1 MIRTSFFYPMFGDF
15 VALNMAFS
23 LLAVFILTWVLTWG
37 LRRYALARDVLDIPN
52 SRSAHTEP
60 TPRGGGLGFVAAV
73 LIAVPY
79 LGYLGFLVP
88 SGSIALVCAS
98 VFIASLGFLDDHGH
112 VGTAWR
118 LLGHAVAAALAL
130 YWVGG
135 LPSLEVLGWTLNP
148 GVLSQGLALFYLVW
162 LLNLYNF
169 MDGIDGLAGMEAVS
183 VCVGMAGLY
192 WFTGNS
198 GLMVLP
204 LVLASSVLGF
214 LCWNFPVARIFMG
227 DAGSGFLGFI
237 FGVLSI
243 QAAHVSPTFFWCWLI
258 LLGVFIVDASV
269 TLIGRGVRGEKIYQ
283 AHDTHAYQHASR
295 RFGCHQ
301 PVTLGVL
308 LMNMMWLFPVAA
320 SVGLG
325 YLQGFLGLLIAYI
338 PLIVLA
344 FIFKAGRTV

>member
-1 MIRTSFFYPMFGDF
+1 

-23 LLAVFILTWVLTWG
+23 LLAVFILTWIFTWG
-37 LRRYALARDVLDIPN
+37 LRRYALARHVLDIPN

-60 TPRGGGLGFVAAV
+60 TPRGGGLGFVVAV

-88 SGSIALVCAS
+88 SGSIALVCAG

-135 LPSLEVLGWTLNP
+135 LPSLAVLGWMVRP
-148 GVLSQGLALFYLVW
+148 GVLSQGLALVYLVW

-192 WFTGNS
+192 WFTGNP

-204 LVLASSVLGF
+204 LVLASSVFGF

-243 QAAHVSPTFFWCWLI
+243 QAAHVNPAFFWSWLI

-269 TLIGRGVRGEKIYQ
+269 TLIWRGVRGEKIYQ

-295 RFGCHQ
+295 RFGRHQ
-301 PVTLGVL
+301 PVTIGVL
-308 LMNMMWLFPVAA
+308 LMNIMWLFPVAGC
-320 SVGLG
+320 VGLG
-325 YLQGFLGLLIAYI
+325 YLQGFMGLLIAYI

-344 FIFKAGRTV
+344 FIFKAGRAV

>member
-1 MIRTSFFYPMFGDF
+1 M
-15 VALNMAFS
+15 ALNMAFS
-23 LLAVFILTWVLTWG
+23 LLVVFMLTWVLTWG
-37 LRRYALARDVLDIPN
+37 LRRYALAKHVLDIPN

-60 TPRGGGLGFVAAV
+60 TPRGGGLGFVVAV

-88 SGSIALVCAS
+88 SGSIALVCAG

-118 LLGHAVAAALAL
+118 LLGHAVAAISAL

-135 LPSLEVLGWTLNP
+135 MPSLVMLGWTVTP
-148 GVLSQGLALFYLVW
+148 GVLINALALFYLVW

-169 MDGIDGLAGMEAVS
+169 MDGIDGLASIEAVS
-183 VCVGMAGLY
+183 VCFGMAGLY
-192 WFTGNS
+192 WLTGDT
-198 GLMVLP
+198 GLTVLP
-204 LVLASSVLGF
+204 LVLGASVLGF
-214 LCWNFPVARIFMG
+214 LCWNFPSARIFMG

-243 QAAHVSPTFFWCWLI
+243 QASHVNPAFFWSWLI

-269 TLIGRGVRGEKIYQ
+269 TLFCRGVRREKIYQ
-283 AHDTHAYQHASR
+283 AHATHAYQHASR
-295 RFGCHQ
+295 RFGSHQ
-301 PVTLGVL
+301 PVALAAL
-308 LMNMMWLFPVAA
+308 LINVVWLLPLAGC
-320 SVGLG
+320 VGLG
-325 YLQGFLGLLIAYI
+325 YLDGVLGVFIAYI

-344 FIFKAGRTV
+344 FIFKAGRK

>member
-1 MIRTSFFYPMFGDF
+1 
-15 VALNMAFS
+15 MAFS

-37 LRRYALARDVLDIPN
+37 LRRYALAKHVLDIPN

-60 TPRGGGLGFVAAV
+60 TPRGGGLGFVVAV

-88 SGSIALVCAS
+88 SGSVALVCAG

-135 LPSLEVLGWTLNP
+135 LPSLAVLGWQLNP
-148 GVLSQGLALFYLVW
+148 SVLSQGLALFYLVW

-169 MDGIDGLAGMEAVS
+169 MDGIDGLAGMEALS

-192 WFTGNS
+192 WLTGNP

-227 DAGSGFLGFI
+227 DAGSGFLGFV

-243 QAAHVSPTFFWCWLI
+243 QAAHVNPVFFWSWLI

-269 TLIGRGVRGEKIYQ
+269 TLFLRGVRREKIYQ

-295 RFGCHQ
+295 RFGRHQ

-308 LMNMMWLFPVAA
+308 LMNVAWLFPMALC
-320 SVGLG
+320 VGLG
-325 YLQGFLGLLIAYI
+325 YLQGFIGLLIAYT
-338 PLIVLA
+338 PLIILA
-344 FIFKAGRTV
+344 FIFKAGRAV

>member
-1 MIRTSFFYPMFGDF
+1 

-23 LLAVFILTWVLTWG
+23 LLVVFILTWVLTWA
-37 LRRYALARDVLDIPN
+37 LRRYALAKHVLDIPN
-52 SRSAHTEP
+52 SRSAHTKP
-60 TPRGGGLGFVAAV
+60 TPRGGGLGFVVAV

-88 SGSIALVCAS
+88 SGSIALVCAG

-112 VGTAWR
+112 VGSVWR
-118 LLGHAVAAALAL
+118 LLGHFVAGALAL

-135 LPSLEVLGWTLNP
+135 MPPFVMLGWTVTP
-148 GVLSQGLALFYLVW
+148 GIVCNILALFYLVW

-169 MDGIDGLAGMEAVS
+169 MDGIDGLAGVEAVS

-192 WFTGNS
+192 WLTGDK

-204 LVLASSVLGF
+204 LVLASSALGF

-243 QAAHVSPTFFWCWLI
+243 QAAHVNPAFFWSWLI
-258 LLGVFIVDASV
+258 LLGVFVVDASI
-269 TLIGRGVRGEKIYQ
+269 TLFWRSVRLEKIYQ
-283 AHDTHAYQHASR
+283 AHSTHAYQHASR
-295 RFGCHQ
+295 RFGRHQ

-308 LMNMMWLFPVAA
+308 LINVVWLLPLAWC
-320 SVGLG
+320 VGLG
-325 YLQGFLGLLIAYI
+325 LLDGMLGVLIAYI
-338 PLIVLA
+338 PLIILA
-344 FIFKAGRTV
+344 FMFKAGRK

>member
-1 MIRTSFFYPMFGDF
+1 M
-15 VALNMAFS
+15 ALNMAFV
-23 LLAVFILTWVLTWG
+23 LLAVFILTWVLIWG
-37 LRRYALARDVLDIPN
+37 LRRYALAKHVLDIPN

-60 TPRGGGLGFVAAV
+60 TPRGGGLGFVVAV

-88 SGSIALVCAS
+88 SGSIALVCAGM
-98 VFIASLGFLDDHGH
+98 FIASLGFLDDHGH

-118 LLGHAVAAALAL
+118 LLGHAIAAGLAL

-135 LPSLEVLGWTLNP
+135 MPSLVMLGWTITP
-148 GVLSQGLALFYLVW
+148 GVLSQVLALFYLVW

-169 MDGIDGLAGMEAVS
+169 MDGIDGLAGIEAVS
-183 VCVGMAGLY
+183 VSVGMAGLY
-192 WFTGNS
+192 WLTGDE

-204 LVLASSVLGF
+204 LILASSVLGF

-243 QAAHVSPTFFWCWLI
+243 QAAHVNSAFFWSWLI

-269 TLIGRGVRGEKIYQ
+269 TLFWRGMRREKIYQ
-283 AHDTHAYQHASR
+283 AHSTHAYQHASR
-295 RFGCHQ
+295 RFGRHQ
-301 PVTLGVL
+301 PVTLWVL
-308 LMNMMWLFPVAA
+308 GINVVWLFPLAGC
-320 SVGLG
+320 VGLG
-325 YLQGFLGLLIAYI
+325 YLEGFLGVFIAYT
-338 PLIVLA
+338 PLIILA
-344 FIFKAGRTV
+344 FVFKAGRVS